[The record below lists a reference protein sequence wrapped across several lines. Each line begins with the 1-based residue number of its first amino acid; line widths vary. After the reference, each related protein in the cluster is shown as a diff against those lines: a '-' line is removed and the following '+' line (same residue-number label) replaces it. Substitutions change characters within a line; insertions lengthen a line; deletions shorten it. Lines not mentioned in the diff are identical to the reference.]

1 MKLTSKDFLDYFKQ
15 VVEVM
20 EEEKGYLCDLD
31 RKLGDGDHG
40 VTMSIGWQAVNE
52 KLNSELADETDL
64 GKMSSVVGM
73 TFLNAVG
80 SSVGP
85 LYATGFISGGKVVK
99 GKSEVNDA
107 ELTDYWLSFINGIK
121 DRGKAQVGDKT
132 IVDTLDPAA
141 KALEASFA
149 ESQDFLSAFQDAV
162 SAGEEGMKS
171 TKDLVSKIG
180 RSSRLGERSKGTQ
193 DPGATSA
200 YMILDTFLKVAQ
212 NQSVKG

>member
-1 MKLTSKDFLDYFKQ
+1 MKVTSEDFLYYFKQ

-20 EEEKGYLCDLD
+20 ETERDYLCELD

-40 VTMSIGWQAVNE
+40 VTMTIGWRAVNE
-52 KLNSELADETDL
+52 KLNNELANETDL
-64 GKMSSVVGM
+64 GKISSVVGM

-85 LYATGFISGGKVVK
+85 LYASGFINGAKIVK

-107 ELTDYWLSFINGIK
+107 ELTEYWLAFINGIK

-132 IVDTLDPAA
+132 IIDTIDPAA
-141 KALEASFA
+141 KALETSFTQ
-149 ESQDFLSAFQDAV
+149 SQDFLSAFNDAV
-162 SAGEEGMKS
+162 LAGEKGMKS
-171 TKDLVSKIG
+171 TKDLISKIG
-180 RSSRLGERSKGTQ
+180 RSSRLGERSRGVQ

-200 YMILDTFLKVAQ
+200 YMILETFLKV
-212 NQSVKG
+212 VKVKNS